1 MEERMFFSRPSVL
14 IISVVLFIICGQ
26 GLSAEVYWYG
36 GTMPPS
42 FEWGIGPIEPDVT
55 DVIGFAGPTDVY
67 SNSGCA
73 VVELGMPN
81 ITIDNDA
88 KTVQLWFEYVG
99 GYCLMYWDPV
109 CGLVGQFG
117 PLEVGQWVFYCDGA
131 LPDDW
136 SWPPRSGGYPPPIF
150 SIPFEVSLL
159 PGIEVDALNGGESFL
174 AGSQILVSWDDSRS
188 TQESSG
194 VYLVQCSTDNGD
206 SWSSISTVEDASF
219 LLMMAPE
226 VTSDQCLIRVVDG
239 ANHNVGDVSDD
250 PFSVFECAASFAGDY
265 RLDCYVDFGDFAV
278 LAVAWQQGAADMND
292 LAVLAADWCDCGN
305 PFDPL
310 CGE

>member
-1 MEERMFFSRPSVL
+1 MKRESIVSCVAV
-14 IISVVLFIICGQ
+14 IAVLFIACGQ
-26 GLSAEVYWYG
+26 VLSAEVYWCG

-42 FEWGIGPIEPDVT
+42 FEWGISPIEPDVT
-55 DVIGFAGPTDVY
+55 DVIGFAGPTNVY

-73 VVELGMPN
+73 EVALGMPN

-117 PLEVGQWVFYCDGA
+117 PLEAGQWVFYCDGTYPEG
-131 LPDDW
+131 LPFFL
-136 SWPPRSGGYPPPIF
+136 PPRPCEGEGMPIF

-159 PGIEVDALNGGESFL
+159 PGIEVDAPNGGESFL

-206 SWSSISTVEDASF
+206 SWSSISTVEDANF

-226 VTSDQCLIRVVDG
+226 VTSDHCLIRVVDG

-250 PFSVFECAASFAGDY
+250 PFSVFECEASFAGDY

-278 LAVAWQQGAADMND
+278 LAVAWQQGTADMND

-305 PFDPL
+305 PFDLL